1 MHDVIMISGI
11 IRIILGL
18 YNFIVISLLDI
29 HVWSGSEKKATR
41 NQNWI
46 LCTWKDVGNLWCF
59 SPYQF
64 IDQS

>member
-29 HVWSGSEKKATR
+29 RICSVPSLVWV
-41 NQNWI
+41 
-46 LCTWKDVGNLWCF
+46 WKE
-59 SPYQF
+59 SY
-64 IDQS
+64 

>member
-29 HVWSGSEKKATR
+29 HICSVPSLVWV
-41 NQNWI
+41 
-46 LCTWKDVGNLWCF
+46 WKE
-59 SPYQF
+59 SY
-64 IDQS
+64 